1 MKLLDKKYKPFAEK
15 LKSKAK
21 IHEDKTFKLNL
32 ASLTDK
38 DPPSK
43 SDIPDV
49 TLLKWKHYS
58 ELFKTPQ
65 LFHKGIDPN
74 DIRQG

>member
-1 MKLLDKKYKPFAEK
+1 MPLAEK
-15 LKSKAK
+15 LKSNGKK
-21 IHEDKTFKLNL
+21 HEDKSFPQKLS
-32 ASLTDK
+32 SLTDCS
-38 DPPSK
+38 PPSR
-43 SDIPDV
+43 SNIPDV

-58 ELFKTPQ
+58 QLFKTPS